1 MAEKNS
7 PCSTRKTQQLSFYT
21 NGRFW
26 GWMLKQTKRQVN
38 ELCFP
43 PYDLLPC
50 LFSQFAFYF
59 LSNFDITLT
68 TSRMMRSASKRRLKF
83 TAFDRRSCQVHEND
97 TPKNRNASIMTPHSS
112 QTISSRP
119 RMQKQFSRRP
129 RKSQIW
135 ISQLR

>member
-1 MAEKNS
+1 
-7 PCSTRKTQQLSFYT
+7 
-21 NGRFW
+21 
-26 GWMLKQTKRQVN
+26 MLKQTKRQVN

-50 LFSQFAFYF
+50 LFPQFAFYF

-112 QTISSRP
+112 QTN
-119 RMQKQFSRRP
+119 QFKTTDAKAVFKASEEITNMNF
-129 RKSQIW
+129 ST
-135 ISQLR
+135 